1 MPYKKIINV
10 FIGGLLGIF
19 IICTAVE
26 AHRANKYFR
35 QYEQLD
41 RQLRESTGQLEQYK
55 LSVADRLRQ
64 AGECI
69 RSANGSVQ
77 DLRAGLRR
85 LQEIIT
91 DLETSCYND
100 IVNCDNNDSIE
111 HYNSHYE

>member
-10 FIGGLLGIF
+10 FVAGLLGIF
-19 IICTAVE
+19 IICTAAE

-41 RQLRESTGQLEQYK
+41 RQLRESTEQLEQYK

-77 DLRAGLRR
+77 DLREGLRR

-91 DLETSCYND
+91 DMETSCYYD
-100 IVNCDNNDSIE
+100 ICNNSDYDSIE
-111 HYNSHYE
+111 HFNSHHE